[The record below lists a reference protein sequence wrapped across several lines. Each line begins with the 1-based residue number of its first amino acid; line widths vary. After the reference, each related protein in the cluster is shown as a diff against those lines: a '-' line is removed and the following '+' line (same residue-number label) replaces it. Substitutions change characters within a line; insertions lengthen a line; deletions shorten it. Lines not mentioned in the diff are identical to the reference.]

1 MQSVNLE
8 GAFVNNDQQN
18 LTKEITTVSQQFQ
31 RYNLVPKDQTD
42 NLDMGEGEDMGD
54 GKDASQITDAFGD
67 RTMNQDLSDLYRA
80 ATSDQDYSRV
90 FTKYMEISK
99 DLYKPNALNEEVD

>member
-1 MQSVNLE
+1 MITVQLVTRALEGRTNMQSVNLE
-8 GAFVNNDQQN
+8 GAFINNDQQN

-54 GKDASQITDAFGD
+54 GKDAS
-67 RTMNQDLSDLYRA
+67 
-80 ATSDQDYSRV
+80 
-90 FTKYMEISK
+90 
-99 DLYKPNALNEEVD
+99 